1 MQEKQIS
8 FSNGTSV
15 CAIGQGTWNMGRD
28 PLKQKEEAAALLAG
42 LELGMTMIDTAEMY
56 DNEKFVGQVI
66 NGKRDKVFLVSKV
79 HPSNADYQG
88 TIHACE
94 KSLRKL
100 NTDYLDMYL
109 LHWKGNHPF
118 SETIEAMTELQ
129 QNGKIRMWGV
139 SNIDLP
145 DMEEIENIP
154 SGYACDTNQVLY
166 NLQERGVEYD
176 LIPWAEQYEM
186 PIIAYSPIGEGKL
199 KESSI
204 LKEIAEKHQATPVQI
219 ALAWTIRKPGII
231 AIPKAGTAA
240 HVQENFGALSVSL
253 DADDL
258 KILDTAFPPPT
269 RKIPLAGW

>member
-118 SETIEAMTELQ
+118 SETIEAMIELQ
-129 QNGKIRMWGV
+129 QNGKIRM
-139 SNIDLP
+139 
-145 DMEEIENIP
+145 
-154 SGYACDTNQVLY
+154 
-166 NLQERGVEYD
+166 
-176 LIPWAEQYEM
+176 
-186 PIIAYSPIGEGKL
+186 
-199 KESSI
+199 
-204 LKEIAEKHQATPVQI
+204 
-219 ALAWTIRKPGII
+219 
-231 AIPKAGTAA
+231 
-240 HVQENFGALSVSL
+240 
-253 DADDL
+253 
-258 KILDTAFPPPT
+258 
-269 RKIPLAGW
+269 